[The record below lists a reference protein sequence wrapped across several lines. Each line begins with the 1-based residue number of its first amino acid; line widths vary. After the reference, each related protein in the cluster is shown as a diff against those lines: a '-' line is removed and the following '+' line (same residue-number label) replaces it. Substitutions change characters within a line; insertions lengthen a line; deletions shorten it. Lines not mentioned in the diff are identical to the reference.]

1 MSGKSQLDYS
11 TLNITLKEAVAAKEH
26 ALAEAIKR
34 MLAINKVE
42 DPGIQTN
49 TANPRL
55 QLYEIDLSAAEVDSI
70 IKLFLKLE
78 VEYAGEDGDTTPTS
92 EFYASL
98 TDKWNEVF
106 LNL

>member
-1 MSGKSQLDYS
+1 MSLKSHLDYS

-26 ALAEAIKR
+26 AIAEAITR
-34 MLAINKVE
+34 MLARNKVE
-42 DPGIQTN
+42 DPVIQTN
-49 TANPRL
+49 NVNTRL
-55 QLYEIDLSAAEVDSI
+55 QLYQIDLSAAEVDTI